1 MFVTTVTIGLVLV
14 VVLMLFNIVLSKLS
28 SKDRYILYMPGV
40 VLFAT
45 GLILFIVATIGDK
58 IVITGLGL
66 GGWGI
71 ACMFAAAIDFTVTS
85 IVDTYTH
92 S

>member
-1 MFVTTVTIGLVLV
+1 MFVTTVIIALVLTV
-14 VVLMLFNIVLSKLS
+14 ALMILNIILSKVS
-28 SKDRYILYMPGV
+28 SQDRYIIYMPGV

-45 GLILFIVATIGDK
+45 GLLLFMIATMAGK
-58 IVITGLGL
+58 IEITGLGL

-71 ACMFAAAIDFTVTS
+71 ACLFASAIQFTVTS
-85 IVDTYTH
+85 IVDTSTH

>member
-1 MFVTTVTIGLVLV
+1 MFVTTVVIALVLV
-14 VVLMLFNIVLSKLS
+14 VVLMILNIILSKVS
-28 SKDRYILYMPGV
+28 SQDRYIIYMPGV

-45 GLILFIVATIGDK
+45 GLLLFAVAIMAGK
-58 IVITGLGL
+58 IEITGLGL

-71 ACMFAAAIDFTVTS
+71 ACLFASAIQFTVTS
-85 IVDTYTH
+85 IVDTNTH

>member
-1 MFVTTVTIGLVLV
+1 MIVTAVIIGLVLV
-14 VVLMLFNIVLSKLS
+14 VALMIVNIILSKLS
-28 SKDRYILYMPGV
+28 SKDKYIMYMPGV

-45 GLILFIVATIGDK
+45 GLILFIVASMAGK
-58 IVITGLGL
+58 VEITGLGL

-71 ACMFAAAIDFTVTS
+71 ACLFAAAIGVTITS
-85 IVDTYTH
+85 IVDTNTH